1 MTEKSEA
8 LRLAENLTAPWALRT
23 ASAMEAAAELRRLHA
38 ENERLT
44 ALLADVG
51 QVEAESA
58 SLRPHLVLCM
68 DELRRLHDLV
78 AACEPYLKE
87 GETPA
92 ERIERERGDTD
103 AVCRLYAKER
113 EKNAELLEALRVF
126 VSCSLPVSTEIDD
139 RGHRWT
145 EAYLDQALPIARAA
159 IARAEG
165 EKT

>member
-1 MTEKSEA
+1 MSTQPEA
-8 LRLAENLTAPWALRT
+8 LRLADAMTAQVEVGGGDLTELE
-23 ASAMEAAAELRRLHA
+23 EAATELRRLHA

-44 ALLADVG
+44 TLLADVG
-51 QVEAESA
+51 QVEAELAEKS
-58 SLRPHLVLCM
+58 
-68 DELRRLHDLV
+68 DEVHRLHALV

-92 ERIERERGDTD
+92 ERIERERRDTE

-113 EKNAELLEALRVF
+113 EKNVELLEALKR
-126 VSCSLPVSTEIDD
+126 IDEMCAAPPNFSD
-139 RGHRWT
+139 AT
-145 EAYLDQALPIARAA
+145 MQEIARAA